1 MQLSSNLQPF
11 SLQTNT
17 QPLRFNTNNK
27 RHFLIYMLTALSI
40 SAFVFFN
47 YSMFTE
53 EAGNTVINE
62 DRKEF

>member
-1 MQLSSNLQPF
+1 
-11 SLQTNT
+11 
-17 QPLRFNTNNK
+17 
-27 RHFLIYMLTALSI
+27 MLTALPI

-53 EAGNTVINE
+53 EAGNTIINE